1 MSQCPP
7 RLKIDLARKV
17 RLDVWAA
24 DRAELQ
30 EHTLYFAAFAQM
42 LTIVVVLVAVGR
54 IKGVW
59 PRRQEHLD

>member
-17 RLDVWAA
+17 GLDVWAA

-42 LTIVVVLVAVGR
+42 LTIVVVLGAVGR